1 MYGPIP
7 ELAAKQ
13 KAVRGL
19 LKLLRHLLL
28 PIRQSYVSVRQ
39 SRDVTRA
46 YFALRCVNR
55 LQPSASSVYL
65 LPNTEKI
72 YRD

>member
-19 LKLLRHLLL
+19 SKPLRHLLL
-28 PIRQSYVSVRQ
+28 PIRQSYVSVHQ
-39 SRDVTRA
+39 SRDV
-46 YFALRCVNR
+46 NR
-55 LQPSASSVYL
+55 LPPSASSVYL